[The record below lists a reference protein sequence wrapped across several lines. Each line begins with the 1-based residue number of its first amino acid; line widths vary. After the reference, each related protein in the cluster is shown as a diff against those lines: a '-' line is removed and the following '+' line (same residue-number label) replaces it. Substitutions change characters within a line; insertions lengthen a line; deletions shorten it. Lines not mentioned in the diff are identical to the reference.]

1 MMQMMT
7 GGQFPPGPLPTEFNL
22 SPPGNPGPVTSLDNG
37 LNPEAMEPPPEPAEP
52 NPRFLFN
59 CCVCKDFSCDS
70 LEILSQHLT
79 VDRSRSRSEEE
90 VSVVIAGN
98 KFMAMEF
105 YILNIFLNKVDKC
118 SHYKSKM
125 ISAPIERNFSESF
138 FHVMI
143 ATKMFFLN

>member
-1 MMQMMT
+1 MT

-22 SPPGNPGPVTSLDNG
+22 SPPGGNPGPVTSLDNG

-98 KFMAMEF
+98 KFMVMEF
-105 YILNIFLNKVDKC
+105 YTKYLKKKL
-118 SHYKSKM
+118 
-125 ISAPIERNFSESF
+125 ISAAIIKP
-138 FHVMI
+138 
-143 ATKMFFLN
+143 K

>member
-1 MMQMMT
+1 VAYFTDFLTIKQYFTYFYKIDIFLQALMMQMMT

-98 KFMAMEF
+98 KFMA
-105 YILNIFLNKVDKC
+105 YGVL
-118 SHYKSKM
+118 Y
-125 ISAPIERNFSESF
+125 
-138 FHVMI
+138 
-143 ATKMFFLN
+143 

>member
-98 KFMAMEF
+98 NFMVMEF
-105 YILNIFLNKVDKC
+105 FTRYFFNKVDK
-118 SHYKSKM
+118 SSYHKTKI
-125 ISAPIERNFSESF
+125 ISATIYRFFFQKVSF
-138 FHVMI
+138 M
-143 ATKMFFLN
+143 